1 MKATLRRSIAH
12 KKRNYSRELYETLR
26 TVARAWGE
34 RQGRAWKAIM
44 AAPAARLLAGPG
56 SQRGPSLAGA
66 GAWRQLEWVWRG
78 YRESLEQAQALSELY
93 DAAH

>member
-1 MKATLRRSIAH
+1 
-12 KKRNYSRELYETLR
+12 
-26 TVARAWGE
+26 
-34 RQGRAWKAIM
+34 M